1 MGSPAEF
8 PTGRLLQLRET
19 QRIGFRSRGP
29 DEQRHLQGELLRQVI
44 GRDDVGPARA
54 GRPHA
59 CRGVRAP
66 PDAGVLGL
74 SAGLEFASFHLR
86 YN

>member
-1 MGSPAEF
+1 MGSSAKF

-44 GRDDVGPARA
+44 GRDDIGSARA

-59 CRGVRAP
+59 GRGGRAP

-74 SAGLEFASFHLR
+74 SAGLEFASFRFR